1 MTGDTAGA
9 GEPMR
14 EQILGQPSVIEGL
27 LARHD
32 EIRRMVRDL
41 TREAQWIW
49 AVGHG
54 DSYFAPAASRT
65 GFQHFSDIPFTALLA
80 QEAVAYPPPGADGL
94 GVVIAVSMSG
104 GVGRTVE
111 AAAAARARGARVL
124 VVTNAS
130 TSRLAALADET
141 IHLGITEP
149 VPFLAGTV
157 TYTASIVVLLLAA
170 LSLGGTQDD
179 LAHLHAAVSA
189 LQSGLACE
197 TEAREWTR
205 THKAAPIWYF
215 LGMGP
220 HIATAHYGSA
230 KLAEVADAVGIAQET
245 EEFFHEHHWV
255 VRAGQPVA
263 VLTQDAPSRARA
275 ETAVAHLRALNVP
288 VCVVGSAPPAESVW
302 HARVPEVPDWCA
314 PLVGAV
320 PLQWMA
326 YWLARAKG
334 LDPDRRTHLLQDP
347 RYAVSRR
354 YR

>member
-1 MTGDTAGA
+1 MPGA

-14 EQILGQPSVIEGL
+14 EQILGQPSVLEGL

-32 EIRRMVRDL
+32 EIRRVVRDL
-41 TREAQWIW
+41 TREARWIR

-54 DSYFAPAASRT
+54 DSYFAPVAASS
-65 GFQHFSDIPFTALLA
+65 GFQHFSRIPYTALLA
-80 QEAVAYPPPGADGL
+80 QEAVAYPPPRADGV

-111 AAAAARARGARVL
+111 AAAAARARGWRVL

-130 TSRLAALADET
+130 TTRLAALADET
-141 IHLGITEP
+141 IHLGIAEP
-149 VPFLAGTV
+149 GPFLAGTV

-170 LSLGGTQDD
+170 LSLGGTPDD
-179 LAHLHAAVSA
+179 LAYLHAAIAA

-197 TEAREWTR
+197 TEAREWTM

-245 EEFFHEHHWV
+245 EEFFHEQHWII
-255 VRAGQPVA
+255 RAGQPVA
-263 VLTQDAPSRARA
+263 VLTQDPPSRARA
-275 ETAVAHLRALNVP
+275 DTAVAHLRALNVP
-288 VCVVGSAPPAESVW
+288 VCVVGSARPAESDW
-302 HARVPEVPDWCA
+302 YARVPEVPHWCA

-334 LDPDRRTHLLQDP
+334 LDPDRRTHLLHDP